1 MRGFRS
7 IDGQG
12 RLRVR
17 IIAIR
22 YVVTARFIGS
32 RARLTVAG
40 FFITAVGSIIA
51 LFASQ
56 AQPVLSPL

>member
-12 RLRVR
+12 RLGLR

-22 YVVTARFIGS
+22 YVVTARFTGF
-32 RARLTVAG
+32 RVRLAVAG
-40 FFITAVGSIIA
+40 FFITAVGSIIGS
-51 LFASQ
+51 FASQ
-56 AQPVLSPL
+56 PQPVLSPL